1 MAKNFVSVGAWTH
14 DCAFYNGERQFW
26 QRFSGLFSALVKL
39 LFGTIILSP
48 DLLGPVAIERRGS
61 KLQHISMSV
70 RRRKV
75 ELELGKL
82 KLTSEKNY
90 ERFQNVSSF

>member
-14 DCAFYNGERQFW
+14 DRAFYNGERQFW

-48 DLLGPVAIERRGS
+48 DLLGQVAIIWPGS
-61 KLQHISMSV
+61 HPDQDLGSFRPKQHQSHC
-70 RRRKV
+70 
-75 ELELGKL
+75 
-82 KLTSEKNY
+82 
-90 ERFQNVSSF
+90 